1 MRKRVTSLPE
11 PSWTKGAGLPEI
23 KGHSTS
29 SLSSPTART
38 SSRCP
43 PGAWPPAGHQP
54 AHVVTVPSPS
64 SDGTPRFSCHLPTSR
79 GLSPSSTFWGTH
91 TFSLVRLCKMGDSP
105 SGSAIHRTQSCPF
118 ATALG
123 PLTPRVPLTSL
134 EHLSAVRAKP
144 SEVGRGAKVWSI
156 FQTQQNEV

>member
-29 SLSSPTART
+29 SLSSPTTRA

-54 AHVVTVPSPS
+54 AHVVPSPS
-64 SDGTPRFSCHLPTSR
+64 SDGIPRFSCHLPTSR

-91 TFSLVRLCKMGDSP
+91 TLSLVRLCEMRDFPQWVCHSQNTILPFLSRHCSRPTDPP
-105 SGSAIHRTQSCPF
+105 SSTHFPGT
-118 ATALG
+118 
-123 PLTPRVPLTSL
+123 PLSSQRKTL
-134 EHLSAVRAKP
+134 
-144 SEVGRGAKVWSI
+144 
-156 FQTQQNEV
+156 